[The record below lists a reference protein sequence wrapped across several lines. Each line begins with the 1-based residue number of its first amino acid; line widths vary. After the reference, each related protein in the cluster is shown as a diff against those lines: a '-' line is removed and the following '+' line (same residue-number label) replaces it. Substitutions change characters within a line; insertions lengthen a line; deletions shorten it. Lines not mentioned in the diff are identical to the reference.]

1 MVGKKTNRFRFLIP
15 LILISLSTSWALA
28 TPFIILGYHNVTTSW
43 NSNLMVTTGSFA
55 DAMDFL
61 ANHGYPVVSLDTAM
75 SHIRFGTPLPNN
87 AIVLTFDD
95 NYLGAYS
102 DGFPIMQSYNF
113 PCTFFVHTFY
123 VGTTLITT
131 GPKPT
136 WNDLRAGEA
145 TGLLDVESHTWK
157 HVNLTGVSST
167 SARFELDTSKR
178 DIEYQLS
185 KQCKY
190 IGYPN
195 GAYNSTV
202 IAIAQDLGY
211 KAGIKANGSFSD
223 STTPLFEIPRIFIN
237 LGDTLNNFKTTIGYT
252 GGRIAADPYIVNNDG
267 NDDGDFFTFGS
278 GWITATTTNGLYG
291 AYGSNY
297 HYHSAGVGA
306 NTAKWTPLFEQGA
319 VYDVYAWWTPAAD
332 RATNAKYRIE
342 HKNGYAVV
350 TVNQQSNGWGWKLL
364 GQYDFPA
371 GSSKSVYLT
380 DESNGV
386 VVADAIKFVWKA
398 VPVELSAFYAT
409 VEHSDPIRYHIK
421 RKVFFDK

>member
-1 MVGKKTNRFRFLIP
+1 VAGKKTNRFHFLIP
-15 LILISLSTSWALA
+15 LILISLSASWAFA

-55 DAMDFL
+55 DAMEFL
-61 ANHGYPVVSLDTAM
+61 ANHGYPVLSLDSAI

-87 AIVLTFDD
+87 ALVLTFDD
-95 NYLGAYS
+95 AYLGEYS
-102 DGFPIMQSYNF
+102 DGFPIMQSHNF
-113 PCTFFVHTFY
+113 PCTFFVQTY
-123 VGTTLITT
+123 YIVNPAPT

-157 HVNLTGVSST
+157 HVNLTTISST
-167 SARFELDTSKR
+167 SVRFELDTSKR
-178 DIEYQLS
+178 DIEFQLS

-195 GAYNSTV
+195 GAYNSSTV

-211 KAGIKANGSFSD
+211 KAGLTTISASND
-223 STTPLFEIPRIFIN
+223 STTPLFEIRRIFID
-237 LGDTLNNFKTTIGYT
+237 LGDTLNNFKTKIGYA
-252 GGRIAADPYIVNNDG
+252 GGRIIDDPYIVNNDG

-278 GWITATTTNGLYG
+278 GWNAATTTNGLYG

-306 NTAKWTPLFEQGA
+306 NTAKWTPLFDQGA
-319 VYDVYAWWTPAAD
+319 VYEVYAWWTPAAD
-332 RATNAKYRIE
+332 RATTAKYRIE

-350 TVNQQSNGWGWKLL
+350 TVNQQNNGWGWKSL
-364 GQYDFPA
+364 GQFDFPA

-380 DESNGV
+380 DDSNGI

-409 VEHSDPIRYHIK
+409 VEHPDLIRYHTSSE
-421 RKVFFDK
+421 